1 LTPLDL
7 VHYVGSL
14 LSELNV
20 PWVLGGSVASSIV
33 GEPRSTVDIDV
44 AIRLARN
51 KVDSLIA
58 DFGDDFLIERTA
70 VLRAIEHN
78 SSFNALHIASVLKVD
93 VFVLGEDALDIAQ
106 IERRR
111 QYVVD
116 GSGGPFLVWAGSPED
131 QLLRKLRWFQLG
143 QEVSD
148 RQWKDVLGILAVQ
161 GDRLDFEYLRSMA
174 ARSGLGS
181 LLDRALRDDAADH

>member
-1 LTPLDL
+1 LNPLDL
-7 VHYVGSL
+7 VQYVGSI
-14 LSELNV
+14 LSDLDV
-20 PWVLGGSVASSIV
+20 PWVLGGSVASSII

-44 AIRLARN
+44 AIRLARS
-51 KVDSLIA
+51 KVDSLLA

-78 SSFNALHIASVLKVD
+78 TSFNALHVPSVLKID
-93 VFVLGEDALDIAQ
+93 VFVLGDDVLDVAQ
-106 IERRR
+106 IDRRR

-116 GSGGPFLVWAGSPED
+116 GGGGPFLVWAGSPED

-143 QEVSD
+143 HEVSD
-148 RQWKDVLGILAVQ
+148 RQWRDVLGILAVQ

-174 ARSGLGS
+174 SRSGLGL
-181 LLDRALRDDAADH
+181 LLDRAMGDDAANR